1 MEDFIANIALT
12 SFICGLAFVGMG
24 LVMYY
29 YPPKNI
35 NDLYG
40 YRTGSSKKSQDRW
53 DFAQRFCAVQAMKIA
68 TLMIVLSLLVFFI
81 PIDVA
86 VKQFS
91 GIFMVLI
98 CTAYL
103 LYSTEAAIKKRFNKS

>member
-1 MEDFIANIALT
+1 
-12 SFICGLAFVGMG
+12 
-24 LVMYY
+24 MYY
-29 YPPKNI
+29 YPPKEI

-40 YRTGSSKKSQDRW
+40 YRTGASKKSQEQW
-53 DFAQRFCAVQAMKIA
+53 DFAQRFCAVQAIKIA
-68 TLMIVLSLLVFFI
+68 TVMIVLSLLVFFI

-98 CTAYL
+98 SAAYL
-103 LYSTEAAIKKRFNKS
+103 LYSTEAAIKKQFRKL